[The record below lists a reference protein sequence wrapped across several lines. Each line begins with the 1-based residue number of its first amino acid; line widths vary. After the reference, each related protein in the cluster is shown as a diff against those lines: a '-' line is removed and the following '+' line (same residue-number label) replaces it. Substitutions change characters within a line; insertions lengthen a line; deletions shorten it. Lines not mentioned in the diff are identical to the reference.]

1 MSKSQLKAYALHI
14 QAKPTS
20 TKFSKYSAVPFKGI
34 AIAKNP
40 TEAKEL
46 GIQIVLNSFDGYDGS
61 SISRPLITREHLT
74 VKECKVYADFI
85 TSSK

>member
-1 MSKSQLKAYALHI
+1 MGKSQLKAYALHI
-14 QAKPTS
+14 SVKPTS
-20 TKFSKYSAVPFKGI
+20 TNFSKYSTMPFKGI

-46 GIQIVLNSFDGYDGS
+46 GISIVLNSFDGYDGS
-61 SISRPLITREHLT
+61 SISRPLITRDHIT

-85 TSSK
+85 TQSK